1 MFKIKLDTL
10 RKQLEKTTDLLNKAK
25 EKIFS
30 GINDLIKIEEKS
42 IECKEL
48 KKQYRLENIFGSL
61 YKEKN
66 SDFVLFS
73 EDGSV
78 IILLEKKETYIQSD
92 NYELITFSKEKG
104 WFGSK
109 YLIHID
115 EGKSVYISKK
125 SSEVLKSLLSEY
137 KNYQFEK
144 IKKLF
149 IDKERLEDEIYNE
162 LKEVKIDGSDI
173 CINLYEKYKNKKFI
187 LDKATI
193 SKKIYTTTWKDDI
206 WNFDLHVGIW
216 KKINDYVFGLKSGVL
231 FKSELYIPDRS
242 KIKELQKQK
251 RESLTEDSLSWLKIQ
266 EQTLKRISE
275 INFFYSYFTNSIET
289 WGDKFNCE
297 IISINMSNLSL
308 KKIEER
314 VVQINNNSIVL
325 NYYDKKYTIKT
336 TEDEAV
342 FLKELFD
349 NLKDEIETRYRMRE
363 MKKFGKEHYKKEE
376 EKREKERLK
385 KLKSKTK
392 SILDNFDKDQ
402 NGIIDFVE
410 ADDDFMKLFRKH
422 QNFITKN
429 NSDQILKFVQTSD
442 FLKTKRKNIQLVFS
456 KIKNVTSEDSLE
468 NSVKI
473 LKNEI
478 HTYNSLL
485 LHSINMLIALVKNDQ
500 ITFFQIYVCFD
511 KLNIFNSNWQND
523 ISNNLNNISEKLTT
537 LSSQLNS
544 ILLSI
549 EKMNVTIVEEIKGLQ
564 YITSSS
570 FKSLE
575 KNVNGELA
583 SINSTMKFNNLLNA
597 IQTYQMYKINKNT
610 KSLK

>member
-193 SKKIYTTTWKDDI
+193 SKKIYTTTWKDDM
-206 WNFDLHVGIW
+206 WNFDLHKKRLITTDYIFGMNSGI
-216 KKINDYVFGLKSGVL
+216 L
-231 FKSELYIPDRS
+231 FESHYNRNNNSDFNK
-242 KIKELQKQK
+242 LQKQK
-251 RESLTEDSLSWLKIQ
+251 RGRLLEQELRWLETMEKN
-266 EQTLKRISE
+266 LNSVSA

-289 WGDKFNCE
+289 WGDKFNCR
-297 IISINMSNLSL
+297 IINIRMSNLSL
-308 KKIEER
+308 KKIEET
-314 VVQINNNSIVL
+314 VIQINNNSIVL

-336 TEDEAV
+336 TEDEAI

-349 NLKDEIETRYRMRE
+349 NLKEEIEIRYRMRE

-523 ISNNLNNISEKLTT
+523 ISNNLNNISEKLTI

-570 FKSLE
+570 FESLE
-575 KNVNGELA
+575 KNVNEELG
-583 SINSTMKFNNLLNA
+583 SINSSIKFNNLLSTVQA
-597 IQTYQMYKINKNT
+597 YQMYKINKNT